1 MIISNPKRPLDKG
14 VEISRFEYICQKIAP
29 YVVLISIIILLI
41 LTFTILIKYG
51 GAWFGTEANHYYYGD
66 LT

>member
-29 YVVLISIIILLI
+29 YVLVIGIIVLFILA
-41 LTFTILIKYG
+41 FTILIKYG